1 MIPISQVDLK
11 NTLSKYQLD
20 DLNDRFTFEF
30 FEKFREPTFSNIALS
45 NILGLNKTEYK
56 ELVILTLRNTLEAH
70 ITHNLYSQCQ
80 VVTKHTELLK
90 GEFTIGELIEAEI
103 FDVPDIKHLIEEG
116 IKHKR
121 YLKVGMFYIYSP
133 FTALE
138 EGLDAVK
145 NQRISVRHLNRESMK
160 LLTDQLEELK
170 GFSSLSKLKKLR
182 VAKWISLSHLITSK
196 KLKSKINYKYSETY
210 FETLWEYEKNYFD
223 KIINKEKVIFDAIG
237 DDSVSYYYKLND
249 GNYIDFDEFIAEDMP
264 YDNQEFFIRA
274 LLTIRPNLLL
284 DTEELI
290 ELLSS
295 HIGNIE
301 YISSIDKK
309 YKELYEQAFANQQS
323 SLGRLVN
330 SYVMAV
336 KLQANLHNK
345 PTTEK
350 PKKLKI

>member
-20 DLNDRFTFEF
+20 DLNGRFTFDF

-70 ITHNLYSQCQ
+70 ITHNLYNQSQ

-133 FTALE
+133 YTALE

-145 NQRISVRHLNRESMK
+145 HHKVSVRHLNRESIK

-223 KIINKEKVIFDAIG
+223 KIINKDKVIFDALG

-274 LLTIRPNLLL
+274 LLVLRPNLLSQ
-284 DTEELI
+284 TEEII

-301 YISSIDKK
+301 YISSIDKQ
-309 YKELYEQAFANQQS
+309 YKILYEQAENNS
-323 SLGRLVN
+323 ETNLGRLVK
-330 SYVMAV
+330 SYVMSL
-336 KLQANLHNK
+336 KLQATLTSK
-345 PTTEK
+345 TTLDK